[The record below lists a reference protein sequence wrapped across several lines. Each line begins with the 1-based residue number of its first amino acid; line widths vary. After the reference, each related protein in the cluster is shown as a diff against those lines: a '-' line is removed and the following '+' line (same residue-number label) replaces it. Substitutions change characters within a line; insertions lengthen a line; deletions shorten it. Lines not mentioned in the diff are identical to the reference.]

1 MQGIGVKTPIAAA
14 VAAITVGLVGAEH
27 IPNDAMLTIGAKSVM
42 FAFGLPLSIT
52 VRAGSTV
59 NGQGTSPKE
68 QVIMAPV
75 VTKAP
80 I

>member
-27 IPNDAMLTIGAKSVM
+27 IPNDAMFVIGAKSIM
-42 FAFGLPLSIT
+42 LAFGLPFSIT
-52 VRAGSTV
+52 VRAGNTTS
-59 NGQGTSPKE
+59 GQGVRPKE
-68 QVIMAPV
+68 QVMVAPV

>member
-14 VAAITVGLVGAEH
+14 VAAITVGFVGAEH

-42 FAFGLPLSIT
+42 FAFGLPDSST
-52 VRAGSTV
+52 VRAGSTT
-59 NGQGTSPKE
+59 NGHGVSPKVH
-68 QVIMAPV
+68 VIIAPV
-75 VTKAP
+75 VTKP